1 MVEEEHPNPCLKRGR
16 RGCSLQSYWSSPFSW
31 YAVLFP
37 PTLTLKMGMG
47 LKKPYVCMPSGSV
60 VSDAMTHGLWS
71 TRLLCPWD
79 FPGKDTGVG
88 CHFLLQQIFLT
99 QGLSPHQEQPFKKT
113 ACFSF
118 SSQIVTHRG
127 INPRETLAYP
137 IGDTYRNVHSSFI
150 LKVALPDKI
159 QDV

>member
-137 IGDTYRNVHSSFI
+137 ISSSEERAG
-150 LKVALPDKI
+150 L
-159 QDV
+159 